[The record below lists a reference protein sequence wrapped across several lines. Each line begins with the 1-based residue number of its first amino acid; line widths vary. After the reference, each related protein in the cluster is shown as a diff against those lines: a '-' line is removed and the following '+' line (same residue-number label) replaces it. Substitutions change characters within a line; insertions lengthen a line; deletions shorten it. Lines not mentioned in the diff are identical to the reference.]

1 MSNKSWLAIL
11 GIGGAVLLA
20 ALVPLGFTKDT
31 MRRVKVVQTYAHDA
45 DAFCQGL
52 VVSDGQVWEGTGQ
65 YGKST
70 LRKVELQTGRV
81 LESVPLTQNYF
92 GEGITLLGGK
102 IYQLTWKEQIC
113 LVYDA
118 RTLRQIGSFPYDGQG
133 WGLANDGK
141 NLYLSDGS
149 YSIRVINP
157 DTFQVVKRLSV
168 KQGRNKV
175 DQLNELEFV
184 KDELWA
190 NIWYQDQIV
199 RISPATGEVLGW
211 IDASKLWPMANRPTK
226 EHVLNGIAYDA
237 ATDKIYMTGKNW
249 PSLFEVSVS
258 K

>member
-1 MSNKSWLAIL
+1 MSLKSWLAIIV
-11 GIGGAVLLA
+11 IGGTVLLA
-20 ALVPLGFTKDT
+20 ALVPTAFTRDSV
-31 MRRVKVVQTYAHDA
+31 RRVKVVKTFTHDA

-52 VVSDGQVWEGTGQ
+52 VVDNGQVWEGTGQ

-70 LRKVELQTGRV
+70 LRKVDLESGKV
-81 LESVPLTQNYF
+81 LESVPLAENYF

-102 IYQLTWKEQIC
+102 IYQLTWKEQVC
-113 LVYDA
+113 LIYDA
-118 RTLRQIGSFPYDGQG
+118 KTLQQTGTANYDGQG

-141 NLYLSDGS
+141 YLYMSDGS
-149 YSIRVINP
+149 YSIRVIDP
-157 DTFQVVKRLSV
+157 ATFQVVKRLSV
-168 KQGRNKV
+168 KNGRNKV

-199 RISPATGEVLGW
+199 RISPKTGDVLGY
-211 IDASKLWPMANRPTK
+211 IDATKLWPMAKRPTK

-237 ATDKIYMTGKNW
+237 TSDKIYMTGKNW
-249 PSLFEVSVS
+249 PNLFEVSII